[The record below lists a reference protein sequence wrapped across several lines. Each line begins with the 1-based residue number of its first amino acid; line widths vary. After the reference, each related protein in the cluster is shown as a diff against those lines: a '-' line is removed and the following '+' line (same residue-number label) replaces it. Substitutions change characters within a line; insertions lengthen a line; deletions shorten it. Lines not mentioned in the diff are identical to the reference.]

1 MFDAKK
7 EKAAHWVAFFMHVR
21 QSFHYDGMWV
31 LALLRVLPP
40 LAEVSGSIANTN

>member
-1 MFDAKK
+1 MQKRKGCPLGGLFYG
-7 EKAAHWVAFFMHVR
+7 FR